1 VGLGKVLHTKGI
13 EMFAEKTYTVKGIAP
28 LLMHNGQMVNPLNPL
43 VKEIKKISSKRKK
56 TDDDHAELSR
66 LEFQASLYVNSAGE
80 YIIPAEMI
88 EATLINGAKKRKLGT
103 KFKSAVFVEND
114 GKLDYEGPK
123 EWEKRLK
130 DPNCVNI
137 SKVRV
142 QQNSVMRTRPQFN
155 VWGTTFTVLY
165 DPELVD
171 ASDLDNAVADAGRQC
186 GFGDW
191 RPRFGRFTVA
201 A

>member
-1 VGLGKVLHTKGI
+1 
-13 EMFAEKTYTVKGIAP
+13 MFAEKTYKVVGLAP
-28 LLMHNGQMVNPLNPL
+28 LLMHNGQMVNPLNPI

-56 TDDDHAELSR
+56 TDDDHAEISR
-66 LEFQASLYVNSAGE
+66 LEFQASLYTNAKSE

-103 KFKSAVFVEND
+103 KFKSAVFVEAD
-114 GKLDYEGPK
+114 GVLTYDGPK
-123 EWEKRLK
+123 KWEERFK
-130 DPNCVNI
+130 DSNCVNI

-155 VWGTTFTVLY
+155 SWSTEFTVQY

-171 ASDLDNAVADAGRQC
+171 ESDLDNAVADAGRQC

-191 RPRFGRFTVA
+191 RPRYGRFA
-201 A
+201 IAG